1 MYMKETQAP
10 SDYRDYSSQ
19 QQPPFPL
26 NQDQVRALPPDW
38 ENKSKVEIEEL
49 LEKWGEEFVN
59 KNNWKPEEENF
70 LKDFIN
76 KSPRAQQSEYDLIL
90 QKIVNQRSKQGKA
103 APATKKKRE
112 LIHQWIFFVRDK
124 VEDLWREYTN
134 SNQKQKQITRE
145 MKTVYEPLPSHEL
158 RKPKEKQQEG
168 QIDN

>member
-1 MYMKETQAP
+1 MKETQAP
-10 SDYRDYSSQ
+10 SDYRDLPNP
-19 QQPPFPL
+19 QPPFPL
-26 NQDQVRALPPDW
+26 NQDQVRALPPNW
-38 ENKSKVEIEEL
+38 KNKSKVEIEKL
-49 LEKWGEEFVN
+49 LEKWGVEFIN
-59 KNNWKPEEENF
+59 NNWEPEEESF
-70 LKDFIN
+70 LRKFID
-76 KSPRAQQSEYDLIL
+76 KSPRAQKSEYDLIL

-158 RKPKEKQQEG
+158 RKPEEKQQED